1 MTTANDTPEVRQ
13 SGGAAEQY
21 AALRDVATAMA
32 RGVDPESMFAVIAE
46 RAARLIGGDGGG
58 VVRFDSGGNGRLV
71 GQWSREGLLDGPIPR
86 DIVLTGGST
95 ASQVYQTGRAARVDD
110 YAALD
115 EDRGQYLATA
125 YTSGVAVPIQLG
137 LDVWGAIVVAAANGA
152 ILPAEAEATLAD
164 FAEIVSL
171 AVASPDPNSRV
182 GIEALLE
189 TLLVSAP
196 VGIAFLD
203 RDLRL
208 VRVNNAFAEITGLR
222 SDQHA
227 GRAPADDPA
236 RYPHLDA
243 GAVQR
248 VRATGVPVLGLEIAG
263 ASVVDPHELRY
274 WLTSYYP
281 VWLARGSLFGVGAVV
296 VDLTEQR
303 RAAEA
308 LRRERDYSAAV
319 IGAMQDG
326 VAVADLNG
334 TLIDVSSRFC
344 EMTGFTRGEVVGCS
358 PPYPFWQAG
367 DRHGR
372 RAMEVFTLAIRGE
385 TGDHDLLYRR
395 RDGTSLPVFVSH
407 APLRDADG
415 NVSGLVATV
424 RDVTDLRRAEDER
437 AKLFAAERSARAR
450 TEILQQVSAALS
462 KALTPEHVL
471 DVIIARTVPLVG
483 AVGGTVVLDQDDAI
497 IPALRSSHRLL
508 VGKQTPPSLLT
519 DSLFAGVARTG
530 TPVFLSTRSDIAAV
544 DPHADQVIRADAN
557 ALAVVAVGQ
566 GGRMLGA
573 LAFGFNDEREFERED
588 RALLVTLGDLCG
600 QALDRAG
607 LYDSA
612 RARAEAL
619 RQRDALRTAVLRGV
633 SHEFRSPLTAIA
645 NAADALARIEDRAL
659 REDLLAVVAT
669 ETRRLDR
676 FVANVLDFSR
686 LEGGALEPRLDSCTA
701 DELTAGALEAV
712 GALVGDVAV
721 AVDLPPDTSLVRA
734 DPVLTE
740 RILLNLIHNAARH
753 GGKAIALEVRRRGD
767 RVEFAVIDDGP
778 GIPATAARTIFEPF
792 VGQRDHGGLGLG
804 LGLSRGL
811 AEAQGGALWLDT
823 GEGHT
828 RFVLALPVDER
839 DVT

>member
-58 VVRFDSGGNGRLV
+58 IVRFDGDGQGRLV

-115 EDRGQYLATA
+115 EDRGQYLASA

-137 LDVWGAIVVAAANGA
+137 LDVWGAIVVASARGA
-152 ILPAEAEATLAD
+152 LPVDSEATLAD

-208 VRVNNAFAEITGLR
+208 VRVNNAFADVTGLR

-227 GRAPADDPA
+227 GRSPAEDPA

-243 GAVQR
+243 AAVQR
-248 VRATGVPVLGLEIAG
+248 VRASGVPVLGVEIAG
-263 ASVVDPHELRY
+263 VSVASPQQPRY

-281 VWLARGSLFGVGAVV
+281 VWPVRGSLFGVGAVV

-303 RAAEA
+303 QAAEA
-308 LRRERDYSAAV
+308 LRRERDYSAAL
-319 IGAMQDG
+319 IEAMQDG
-326 VAVADLNG
+326 LAVADLDG
-334 TLIDVSSRFC
+334 TLIDVSRRFC
-344 EMTGFTRGEVVGCS
+344 EMTGFARDELVGCS
-358 PPYPFWQAG
+358 PPYPFWQV
-367 DRHGR
+367 DLTHGQ

-395 RDGTSLPVFVSH
+395 RDGTSVPVFVSH
-407 APLRDADG
+407 APMRDADG

-437 AKLFAAERSARAR
+437 AMLFAAEHSARTR

-462 KALTPEHVL
+462 KALTPDHVL
-471 DVIIARTVPLVG
+471 DVIISRTVPLVG
-483 AVGGTVVLDQDDAI
+483 AVGGIVVLDQDGELTPAI
-497 IPALRSSHRLL
+497 RSNHRLL
-508 VGKQTPPSLLT
+508 VGKPLTPMQVPA
-519 DSLFAGVARTG
+519 SLFAVVARTG
-530 TPVFLSTRSDIAAV
+530 TPVFLSSRSDIAAA
-544 DPHADQVIRADAN
+544 DPGADQVIRADAN
-557 ALAVVAVGQ
+557 ALAAVAVAQ
-566 GGRMLGA
+566 GGRLLGA

-588 RALLVTLGDLCG
+588 RALLATLGDLCG
-600 QALDRAG
+600 QALDRAS

-645 NAADALARIEDRAL
+645 NAADALVRIEDPAL
-659 REDLLAVVAT
+659 REELLSVVGS

-686 LEGGALEPRLDSCTA
+686 LEGGALEPRLDSCSA
-701 DELTAGALEAV
+701 DELIAGALEAV
-712 GALVGDVAV
+712 GALVGDVMV
-721 AVDLPPDTSLVRA
+721 AVDLPAQMSLMRA

-753 GGKAIALEVRRRGD
+753 GGPRVSLEVRRHDD
-767 RVEFAVIDDGP
+767 RVEFAVIDNGP

-811 AEAQGGALWLDT
+811 AEAQGGALWLDPV
-823 GEGHT
+823 EGLT

-839 DVT
+839 DAA